1 MISKL
6 RTKIIVYSFLSVGIV
21 FLIGLVV
28 LLGIGYARLNDDRI
42 ARLDNEFAIQRW
54 QAVPTDSIGG
64 MVLAEYDLS
73 SEQLLFK
80 RVGEGV
86 GQSDEQIDQTLQRVV
101 AKRSDKGVFGISMVY
116 SRRVEGDIMR
126 IALYSRGY
134 NSSKETKYLIYTL
147 IALVVGSVA
156 YLIICYFL
164 AKMALRPVETT
175 WKRQRQFVADA
186 SHELKTPLAV
196 IRANTDLV
204 VAHKNATVASQ
215 MQWID
220 NIRFETDRMTGLVSD
235 LLFLAKNDE
244 GLKEQ
249 LDTVD
254 LSECV
259 EAVAL
264 AQETLFYEQGQEFSY
279 EIVPHLTVL
288 GNDGQLKQ
296 LVTILLDNANKY
308 SVGKG
313 NVRLTLD
320 SFPTIAGKVA
330 QLEVSNDS
338 MELTDEQTEH
348 LFDRFY
354 TVDQARDKSHTG
366 NGLGL
371 AIAQTICEN
380 HEGEINAEY
389 ADGRIAFTVQL
400 PLNRTVA
407 TKK

>member
-73 SEQLLFK
+73 NEQLLFK

-164 AKMALRPVETT
+164 AKMALHPVETT

-204 VAHKNATVASQ
+204 AAHKNATVASQ

-220 NIRFETDRMTGLVSD
+220 NIRFETDRMTELVSD

-244 GLKEQ
+244 GLEEQ
-249 LDTVD
+249 LDAVD

-264 AQETLFYEQGQEFSY
+264 AQEALFYEQGQEFSY
-279 EIVPHLTVL
+279 EIAPHLTVL

-320 SFPTIAGKVA
+320 SLPTIAGKVA
-330 QLEVSNDS
+330 QLEVSNDC

-354 TVDQARDKSHTG
+354 TVDQARDKSQTG

-380 HEGEINAEY
+380 HEGEISAEY